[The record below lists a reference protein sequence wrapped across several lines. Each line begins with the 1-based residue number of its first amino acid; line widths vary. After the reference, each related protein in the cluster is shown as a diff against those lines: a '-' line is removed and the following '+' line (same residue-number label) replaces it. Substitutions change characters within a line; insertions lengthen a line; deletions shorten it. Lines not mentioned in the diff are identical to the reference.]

1 MRPRVIA
8 CEVKLVYRLFLTVL
22 ILIGVLAVASMSVAE
37 QVPDMSWEPEIEN
50 PAYISG
56 EGPIVMVD
64 EGHFNFHTI
73 GYRYIPFAKLLRLDG
88 YTVEPLSSEFR
99 EDSLSACDILVISN
113 SLSERNENDWCL
125 PTPSAFSDE
134 EIAAVRDWVI
144 NGGSLLLIAD
154 HKPFPGCAEKL
165 GAAFGLRFNNGFA
178 FKTEQREI
186 IEEGW
191 LTFSRSDE
199 SLANHAITHGR
210 SIGEEI
216 DLIMSFTGQ
225 AFQSDVD
232 VRPLLTIGADV
243 VSFMPECAWEFHDT
257 TPQIP
262 VEGWLQG
269 AVLSLGS
276 GRIAVFGEAAMFSAQ
291 IKDDGRL
298 MGMNAPGA
306 EQNFQFVLNVMH
318 WLSGLLDDDKNLTYT
333 PVIPCRIAD
342 TRIVGGAITPGGLRS
357 YDVRG
362 AVVSQGGNP
371 AGCPSPGGEP
381 RGVQLSVTAVPV
393 VGAGHL
399 RLFPFDTPT
408 PHASALNYKTGS
420 NIANAVSVQACYG
433 CTKDVNVQSF
443 GGTTHVVID
452 VMGYYCPAP

>member
-362 AVVSQGGNP
+362 AVVSQGCLLYTSD
-371 AGCPSPGGEP
+371 AADE
-381 RGVQLSVTAVPV
+381 
-393 VGAGHL
+393 
-399 RLFPFDTPT
+399 
-408 PHASALNYKTGS
+408 
-420 NIANAVSVQACYG
+420 
-433 CTKDVNVQSF
+433 
-443 GGTTHVVID
+443 
-452 VMGYYCPAP
+452 